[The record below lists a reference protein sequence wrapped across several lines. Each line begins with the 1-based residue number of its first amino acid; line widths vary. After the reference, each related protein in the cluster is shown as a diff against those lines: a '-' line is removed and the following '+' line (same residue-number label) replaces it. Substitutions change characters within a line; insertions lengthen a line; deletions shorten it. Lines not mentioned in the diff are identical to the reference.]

1 MPGYGSLHS
10 PSLRKMEYSRASYG
24 GRRGVSMGNIIG
36 DPFALATTSIAM
48 LAWFIGFFG
57 CVIGQIQ
64 QNKDT
69 GSFPPFPWW
78 AIVYSLFVVVG
89 VFFVIAADSVQNYHV
104 ATVGYLGAGLVLTSS
119 SVNALVY
126 SASGARQAAA
136 AGFILLSMVQV
147 GPLATGQAVNPY

>member
-1 MPGYGSLHS
+1 
-10 PSLRKMEYSRASYG
+10 
-24 GRRGVSMGNIIG
+24 MGNIIG

-48 LAWFIGFFG
+48 LAWFIGFVG
-57 CVIGQIQ
+57 CIIGQIQ
-64 QNKDT
+64 QNASL

-78 AIVYSLFVVVG
+78 AIVYSLFIVLG
-89 VFFVIAADSVQNYHV
+89 VFFVIAADAIQTYHV
-104 ATVGYLGAGLVLTSS
+104 AVVGYLGAGLVLTSS

-147 GPLATGQAVNPY
+147 CTLLVISTPVISILTLH